1 MQLHP
6 KQQAAVLHAEGP
18 AMVVAGPGSGK
29 TAVLTRRIDRLI
41 RGLHVPPEKIMV
53 ITFTRAAAE
62 EMKSRFQAFPEE
74 AEAPVFFATFHAA
87 FYHILRREEG
97 LSAGSVLSSEEKI
110 VWLKDMLKDEE
121 GCREQDF
128 LFDLSSEMAAVKAKG
143 LPPAG
148 YQAKCCPSAL
158 FQRVYAEYED
168 RLRAGGR
175 VDFEDMLVR
184 TLALLKEKPEV
195 LSVWQDR
202 FPYILVDEFQ
212 DINRLQYEIL
222 KLLAEPRRNLFV
234 VGDDDQSIYSFR
246 GAEPEIMADFPKD
259 YPEAARYEL
268 FGCWRC
274 APQILKPCSALISH
288 NRKRFPKELFSL
300 AGKGTKP
307 EINMYADRRAE
318 HAALCE
324 AIGKLRG
331 KGIPYRDM
339 ALLCRTNFDLG
350 GLAGVLR
357 RCGIPY
363 QSREKLRDPHAGPEA
378 GDLFA
383 YLELAAGDLSRRHFL
398 RIANRPLRYLPRAAF
413 DEDPVDPAKLLRS
426 LSGHSRQREAAEE
439 LLYRLAVLSKMKPF
453 AAVSYV
459 RNEMGYDA
467 WLKQQKGEGAEAA
480 LETLDLLQEESV
492 SFGTH
497 AEWKAYIDESRKEAA
512 EEALRGGNASPGSF
526 PADGEG
532 EGAVSLVT
540 MHGAK
545 GLEYEAVF
553 LPDVIEGN
561 IPHRK
566 SLSPDALE
574 EERRLF
580 YVAMTRA
587 KRYLWIGW
595 IRRDRAGKCLPSRF
609 IREMDR

>member
-1 MQLHP
+1 MQLNP

-62 EMKSRFQAFPEE
+62 EMKSRFQTFPEE

-87 FYHILRREEG
+87 FYRILRREEG
-97 LSAGSVLSSEEKI
+97 LAAGSVLSGEEKI
-110 VWLKDMLKDEE
+110 RWLKEMLKEEE
-121 GCREQDF
+121 GYREQDF
-128 LFDLSSEMAAVKAKG
+128 LFDLSSELAAVKAKG
-143 LPPAG
+143 GSAEG

-158 FQRVYAEYED
+158 FQCVFAEYED
-168 RLRAGGR
+168 RLRLSGK

-184 TLALLKEKPEV
+184 TLALLRAKPEV

-202 FPYILVDEFQ
+202 YPYILVDEFQ
-212 DINRLQYEIL
+212 DINRLQYEVL

-234 VGDDDQSIYSFR
+234 VGDDDQSIYRFR
-246 GAEPEIMADFPKD
+246 GAEPGIMADFPKD
-259 YPEAARYEL
+259 FPEAARYEL
-268 FGCWRC
+268 FGCYRC

-300 AGKGTKP
+300 AGRGAAPKIVMLK
-307 EINMYADRRAE
+307 DRREE

-324 AIGKLRG
+324 AIRKLRE
-331 KGIPYRDM
+331 KGVPYRDM
-339 ALLCRTNFDLG
+339 AVLCRTNFGLG

-357 RCGIPY
+357 RSGIPY
-363 QSREKLRDPHAGPEA
+363 RSREKLRDPHDGPEA
-378 GDLFA
+378 ADLFA
-383 YLELAAGDLSRRHFL
+383 YLELAAGDFRRKHFL
-398 RIANRPLRYLPRAAF
+398 RIANRPLRWLPRAAF
-413 DEDPVDPAKLLRS
+413 ASDPVDPAGLLKG
-426 LSGHSRQREAAEE
+426 LIAHPRQREAAEE

-467 WLKQQKGEGAEAA
+467 WLKEEKGEGAEAA
-480 LETLDLLQEESV
+480 LETLDFLQEESAA
-492 SFGTH
+492 FGTY
-497 AEWKAYIDESRKEAA
+497 AGWKSFIGECRKEAA
-512 EEALRGGNASPGSF
+512 EEADRDGTAHGGDGS
-526 PADGEG
+526 DGGG
-532 EGAVSLVT
+532 EDAVSLLT

-587 KRYLWIGW
+587 KRHLWIGW
-595 IRRDRAGKCLPSRF
+595 IRHDRAGKCQPSRF
-609 IREMDR
+609 IREMQG

>member
-1 MQLHP
+1 MQLNP

-29 TAVLTRRIDRLI
+29 TAVLTRRIDHLI

-74 AEAPVFFATFHAA
+74 VEAPVFFATFHAT
-87 FYHILRREEG
+87 FYRILRREEG
-97 LSAGSVLSSEEKI
+97 LAARSVLSGEEKI
-110 VWLKDMLKDEE
+110 GWLKEMLKDEE
-121 GCREQDF
+121 GYREQDV
-128 LFDLSSEMAAVKAKG
+128 LFDLSSELAAVKAKG
-143 LPPAG
+143 RSAEG
-148 YQAKCCPSAL
+148 YQAKCCPSPL
-158 FQRVYAEYED
+158 FQRIYAEYEE
-168 RLRAGGR
+168 RLRASGK

-184 TLALLKEKPEV
+184 TLALLRSRPEV
-195 LSVWQDR
+195 LSVWQDH
-202 FPYILVDEFQ
+202 YLHILVDEFQ
-212 DINRLQYEIL
+212 DINRLQYEVL

-234 VGDDDQSIYSFR
+234 VGDDDQSIYRFR
-246 GAEPEIMADFPKD
+246 GAVPQIMADFPKD
-259 YPEAARYEL
+259 FPEAARYEL
-268 FGCWRC
+268 FGCYRC

-300 AGKGTKP
+300 AGKGTVP
-307 EINMYADRRAE
+307 EIVMLKDRREE

-324 AIGKLRG
+324 AIRKLHA
-331 KGIPYRDM
+331 KGVSFREM
-339 ALLCRTNFDLG
+339 AVLCRTNFSLG

-357 RCGIPY
+357 RNGIPY
-363 QSREKLRDPHAGPEA
+363 QSRERLRDPHDGPEA

-383 YLELAAGDLSRRHFL
+383 YLELAAGEFRRKHFL
-398 RIANRPLRYLPRAAF
+398 RIANRPLRYLPRSAF
-413 DEDPVDPAKLLRS
+413 GSDPVDPAELLKG
-426 LSGHSRQREAAEE
+426 LVGHPRQREAAEE
-439 LLYRLAVLSKMKPF
+439 LLYRLAVLSKMKPY

-459 RNEMGYDA
+459 RNEMGYDV
-467 WLKQQKGEGAEAA
+467 WLKEQKGEGAETV
-480 LETLDLLQEESV
+480 LEILDFLQEESA
-492 SFGTH
+492 SFGTY
-497 AEWKAYIDESRKEAA
+497 AEWKAYMNDCRREAA
-512 EEALRGGNASPGSF
+512 EEACRGGKACGGVFS
-526 PADGEG
+526 GEG
-532 EGAVSLVT
+532 GAIDAVSLVT

-566 SLSPDALE
+566 SQSPDALE

-595 IRRDRAGKCLPSRF
+595 IRHDRAGKCQPSRF
-609 IREMDR
+609 IREMQG